1 MRWEKQFSRKDTRA
15 KDLAERFKVESCVQ
29 DCVQYPRNLQ
39 GIQKPPAV
47 LYYKGDIHLL
57 NNAKSVAVI
66 GSRNV
71 SERGRKLARHVGRF
85 MAENKITVVNGLA
98 FGCDAEAL
106 KGALEVYGRC
116 VAIMPCGLD
125 QIVPISHQKL
135 ALEILE
141 NGGCLLSEYP
151 EGTRP
156 AKYQYV
162 ERDRLQSGVSQGVIV
177 IEAELKS
184 GTMHTADFTVKQNK
198 RLACYYNKLL
208 DFSSGNRYLEESGK
222 AFIIKRDSDLQTF
235 IENLQN
241 EVYEQLSLF

>member
-1 MRWEKQFSRKDTRA
+1 MDIETKVLD
-15 KDLAERFKVESCVQ
+15 ERFKAKSCVP
-29 DCVQYPRNLQ
+29 DCAQYPRSLQ

-57 NNAKSVAVI
+57 NDAKSVAVI

-71 SERGRKLARHVGRF
+71 SEQGRKLARHVGRF
-85 MAENKITVVNGLA
+85 MAENRITVVNGLA
-98 FGCDAEAL
+98 LGCDAEAL
-106 KGALEVYGRC
+106 KGALEVHGRC

-125 QIVPISHQKL
+125 QIVPKSHQKL

-141 NGGCLLSEYP
+141 NGGCLLSEYA

-156 AKYQYV
+156 VKYQYV
-162 ERDRLQSGVSQGVIV
+162 ERDRLQSGVSQGVVI

-184 GTMHTADFTVKQNK
+184 GTMHTADFAIKQKK
-198 RLACYYNKLL
+198 RLACYYDKLL

-222 AFIIKRDSDLQTF
+222 AFVIKKDSDLHTF